1 MKISLKIGDVFV
13 YVFAVVLVIAGIT
26 GMYLMG
32 LKDDRH
38 NVVIEVDRETKY
50 SVEIYEGMEPVELYV
65 DAGDGRYNKV
75 VVMNGEV
82 KIEEANCPD
91 RLCVKSGA
99 IRFSGQTIVC
109 LPHRVVVRLTGPGDS
124 QSDVDDIAH

>member
-1 MKISLKIGDVFV
+1 
-13 YVFAVVLVIAGIT
+13 
-26 GMYLMG
+26 
-32 LKDDRH
+32 
-38 NVVIEVDRETKY
+38 
-50 SVEIYEGMEPVELYV
+50 MEPVELYV
-65 DAGDGRYNKV
+65 DARDGRYNKV

-99 IRFSGQTIVC
+99 IRVSGQTIVC
-109 LPHRVVVRLTGPGDS
+109 LPHRVVVRLTGTGDS